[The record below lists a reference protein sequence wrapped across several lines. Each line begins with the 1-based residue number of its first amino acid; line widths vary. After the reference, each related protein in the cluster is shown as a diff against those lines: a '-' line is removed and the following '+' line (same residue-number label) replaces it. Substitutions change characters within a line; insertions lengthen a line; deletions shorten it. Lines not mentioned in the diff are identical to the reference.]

1 MILFSLALFCY
12 LAASFFIASKIDA
25 EKVRSWFLLI
35 FLSLIVVSVEFLG
48 ALQIFRAE
56 TVAGLGVLWL
66 VGCGVFE
73 WYGRR
78 KGHKTVA
85 KNAVVAF
92 GRLNWFQ
99 WLDHI
104 GWWLLV
110 GGIFLITLFYS
121 QLVPLAEIDS
131 MGYHLPIVTQ
141 LLDTGSL
148 WNVFHAAYVGPNT
161 FFPANHEMLQAFVM
175 VFTKS
180 INLNYLVTLLGLL
193 LFYQALADLTRKQKI
208 SKSLLVLSIL
218 AVASVPFLFKQF
230 LNFQVDLFLFFLF
243 GSAVAWLF
251 SAFLNDRSGSGRQDL
266 AKFFLV
272 LGLVIGTKYNG
283 LPQSVMLI
291 PLILAA
297 FFHYRKSIQ
306 TIVWM
311 PLLTLFTGGFWYI
324 RNWIVAGNPM
334 YPFQLNAGPINFEG
348 YKNFNSDLVG
358 TSILDFVQQN
368 GWKPVENTILHHVD
382 FSNLVGIAT
391 LGFLLLS
398 GILTGFLVLLLVKKI
413 IFQKR
418 LMREEKVLNGFGLV
432 LVLFLIYLFCAEV
445 YYYASSPYTF
455 TLWNQ
460 TVRYASS
467 IFALLP
473 VLFALVLYYW
483 RWSWVVM
490 WPALGSFF
498 GYELF
503 FKNFAFQKDYLT
515 LVGQKLGT
523 LEGQIL
529 LLFAALIFLSG
540 VVWWLIMNSKKKIY
554 SYFLMGGFALMMGVY
569 QFSIF
574 SSLPRNVALD
584 DAFLAKKF
592 TEYGELLPFLQ
603 MLRTQSHVT
612 SPTIDLVGLIP
623 YWLFS
628 KEGYQPLYVN
638 IDGCAKCKYYQYQQ
652 VSIRANPD
660 KALWK
665 KALLDM
671 GVRYLLVKNI
681 HENPNDPMEEATWA
695 DSDPSLFQPLLSTD
709 RLKLYHITP
718 SGGV

>member
-1 MILFSLALFCY
+1 MIVFFLALFCY

-56 TVAGLGVLWL
+56 TVVGLGIAWL
-66 VGCGVFE
+66 VGCGLFE

-78 KGHKTVA
+78 NGHKTVA
-85 KNAVVAF
+85 KNLAKTA
-92 GRLNWFQ
+92 RLNWLQ
-99 WLDHI
+99 RLDGI
-104 GWWLLV
+104 GWWLLM
-110 GGIFLITLFYS
+110 GGIFLATFFYS

-175 VFTKS
+175 IFTNS
-180 INLNYLVTLLGLL
+180 INLNYLITLLGFL
-193 LFYQALADLTRKQKI
+193 LFYQALADLTRQRKI
-208 SKSLLVLSIL
+208 SKSLLFLSIL
-218 AVASVPFLFKQF
+218 AVAVVPFLFKQL

-251 SAFLNDRSGSGRQDL
+251 SAFLNDRSGGGRQDL

-291 PLILAA
+291 PLILAV
-297 FFHYRKSIQ
+297 FFHYRKSLQ
-306 TIVWM
+306 TILWM
-311 PLLTLFTGGFWYI
+311 PLLSLLTGGFWYI

-334 YPFQLNAGPINFEG
+334 YPFQLHAGPIQFEG

-358 TSILDFVQQN
+358 TSILNFVQKN

-382 FSNLVGIAT
+382 FSNLVGLST

-398 GILTGFLVLLLVKKI
+398 GILAGILTIVLIRKT
-413 IFQKR
+413 IFQKG
-418 LMREEKVLNGFGLV
+418 LTTEQKVLNGFGLV
-432 LVLFLIYLFCAEV
+432 LILFLIYLFCAEV

-473 VLFALVLYYW
+473 LLFALVLYYW
-483 RWSWVVM
+483 RWSWVVL

-503 FKNFAFQKDYLT
+503 FKNFVFQKDYLT
-515 LVGQKLGT
+515 LVAQKLGS
-523 LEGQIL
+523 LGGQIL
-529 LLFAALIFLSG
+529 LLFAALILLGG
-540 VVWWLIMNSKKKIY
+540 VAWWLIMNSKKKIY
-554 SYFLMGGFALMMGVY
+554 CYLLVGGFALMMGLY
-569 QFSIF
+569 QFQIF
-574 SSLPRNVALD
+574 TSLPRNIALD
-584 DAFLAKKF
+584 DAFLTKKF
-592 TEYGELLPFLQ
+592 TEYPELLPFLQ
-603 MLRTQSHVT
+603 ILRAQSHVT
-612 SPTIDLVGLIP
+612 SPKIGLVGLIT

-638 IDGCAKCKYYQYQQ
+638 IDGCAKCKYYDYHQ

-660 KALWK
+660 PVLWK
-665 KALLDM
+665 KALLDL
-671 GVRYLLVKNI
+671 GVRYLMVKNI
-681 HENPNDPMEEATWA
+681 HENPNDSMEEATWA
-695 DSDPSLFQPLLSTD
+695 DSDPSLFQPLFTTD
-709 RLKLYHITP
+709 RLKLYQITP
-718 SGGV
+718 SDGA